1 MELREKK
8 EYSIKLAISQFTPE
22 YQSDDKVGAL
32 TPICEKQQKQFI
44 HTPIFIRTS
53 TLFEKATLRT
63 EMFLMFI
70 KRIFLFLV
78 LIF

>member
-44 HTPIFIRTS
+44 HTIKIYANNIRKS
-53 TLFEKATLRT
+53 T
-63 EMFLMFI
+63 
-70 KRIFLFLV
+70 
-78 LIF
+78 

>member
-44 HTPIFIRTS
+44 HTIKMLPILENRREAWLQNTFFTYR
-53 TLFEKATLRT
+53 
-63 EMFLMFI
+63 
-70 KRIFLFLV
+70 
-78 LIF
+78 